1 MNASKILKGAIVA
14 GAIGF
19 TLAAPLAHA
28 GTVEDAALTA
38 KAKAALIADA
48 KAPAANV
55 NVESRDGVVQLN
67 GYVGSEAERIAA
79 EKAVRDV
86 KGVQKVENN
95 LTVRTATRSA
105 EATVDDAAIATRVKA
120 ALAQDAQVP
129 ANDVVVEVRDG
140 NVQLGGFVK
149 TDAARQRA
157 TEIASGVEGVR
168 NVDNRVDVRTS
179 GL

>member
-1 MNASKILKGAIVA
+1 MNGSNIYKAVVAA
-14 GAIGF
+14 GAIGVA
-19 TLAAPLAHA
+19 LAAPLAHA

-38 KAKAALIADA
+38 KAKAALLADA
-48 KAPAANV
+48 KAPAMNV

-67 GYVGSEAERIAA
+67 GYVESEAARTAA
-79 EKAVRDV
+79 EEAVRDV

-95 LTVRTATRSA
+95 LTVRTAERTA
-105 EATVDDAAIATRVKA
+105 EATVDDAAVATRVKA
-120 ALAQDAQVP
+120 ALASDAQVP

-157 TEIASGVEGVR
+157 AELARGVEGVR
-168 NVDNRVDVRTS
+168 QVDNRVDVRAS
-179 GL
+179 DR